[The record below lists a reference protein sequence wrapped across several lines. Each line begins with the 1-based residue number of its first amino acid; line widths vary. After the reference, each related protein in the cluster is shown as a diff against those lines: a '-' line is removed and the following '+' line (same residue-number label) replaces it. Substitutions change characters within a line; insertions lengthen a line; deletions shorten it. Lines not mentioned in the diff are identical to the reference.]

1 MVFGKMQGGGGMMQ
15 NDRCENFLYLRK
27 NTDLI
32 ILAQMNREITIINKE
47 EAYTYD
53 ELDLIEEKLLPL
65 VNEGLKGAVADVLHS
80 LKSSLENQKTSS
92 AIFFMPQNTFNIF
105 SLIQGDNS
113 ICKITKE
120 NIEALYKAFCVIDDW
135 ASQPILR
142 HLQKKLKTLNDYLQQ
157 GNAVA
162 PTVIAA
168 DNFSV
173 MEIVD

>member
-1 MVFGKMQGGGGMMQ
+1 MVFGKMQGCGGMMQ

-65 VNEGLKGAVADVLHS
+65 VNEELKGAVADVLHS

-120 NIEALYKAFCVIDDW
+120 SIEALYKAFCVIDGW

-157 GNAVA
+157 GNAVT
-162 PTVIAA
+162 PTVIAV

-173 MEIVD
+173 IKI

>member
-1 MVFGKMQGGGGMMQ
+1 MKRQ
-15 NDRCENFLYLRK
+15 
-27 NTDLI
+27 
-32 ILAQMNREITIINKE
+32 ITIIQKE

-53 ELDLIEEKLLPL
+53 EVALLEEKLLPL
-65 VNEGLKGAVADVLHS
+65 IADEKEKQAAGQVLHS
-80 LKSSLENQKTSS
+80 LKASLENQKTSA

-120 NIEALYKAFCVIDDW
+120 DIEALYKAFDFLEESESCGLPVYN
-135 ASQPILR
+135 
-142 HLQKKLKTLNDYLQQ
+142 HLKKKVQTLNEYLQQ
-157 GNAVA
+157 GNEVT

-173 MEIVD
+173 MEIE

>member
-1 MVFGKMQGGGGMMQ
+1 MGLGKMQGCGGMMQ

-32 ILAQMNREITIINKE
+32 LLAQMNREITIINKE

-120 NIEALYKAFCVIDDW
+120 NIEALYKALCVIDDW

-157 GNAVA
+157 GNAVT

-173 MEIVD
+173 IKI

>member
-1 MVFGKMQGGGGMMQ
+1 MVFGKMQGCGGMMQ

-32 ILAQMNREITIINKE
+32 LLAQMNREITIINKE

-120 NIEALYKAFCVIDDW
+120 NIEALYKAFYVIDDW

-157 GNAVA
+157 GNAVT

-173 MEIVD
+173 IKI